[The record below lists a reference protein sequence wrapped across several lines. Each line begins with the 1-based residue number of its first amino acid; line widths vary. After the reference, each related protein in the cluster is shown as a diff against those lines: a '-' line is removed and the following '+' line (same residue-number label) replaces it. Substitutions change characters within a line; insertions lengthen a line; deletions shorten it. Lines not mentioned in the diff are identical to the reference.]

1 MKKSI
6 YIIAL
11 ALFLSACSEERYVGL
26 ADVEKENIA
35 NTLPSDAMEGE
46 LLIKF
51 VPEMTEIL
59 DATSKS
65 RSLTSRSGIP
75 STDEILDILDA
86 YHFER
91 VFPVDSRTE
100 ERTRE
105 SGLHLW
111 YLIRFDE
118 GTDLQKAADK
128 LSGLGEI
135 SQIQCNRK
143 IYKSY
148 NQQKRFIPGSTT
160 DVHSR
165 NVNDLPF
172 NDPGL
177 CYQWGYINRGGY
189 DFEKEWAKT
198 IAGSDVNCEEAW
210 EKCTG
215 DPSIIVA
222 VMDEG
227 VMWNHPD
234 LEPNMWVNEDEIYG
248 DRTDNDNNG
257 YQGDRYGYN
266 FATDR
271 GYLAT
276 TGSNDTGHGCSK
288 WQWFGSMRYSRRQL
302 GERTRRSENNVL
314 ANIR

>member
-118 GTDLQKAADK
+118 ETDLQKAADK

-148 NQQKRFIPGSTT
+148 KQIFWRTT
-160 DVHSR
+160 S
-165 NVNDLPF
+165 
-172 NDPGL
+172 
-177 CYQWGYINRGGY
+177 
-189 DFEKEWAKT
+189 
-198 IAGSDVNCEEAW
+198 
-210 EKCTG
+210 
-215 DPSIIVA
+215 
-222 VMDEG
+222 
-227 VMWNHPD
+227 
-234 LEPNMWVNEDEIYG
+234 
-248 DRTDNDNNG
+248 
-257 YQGDRYGYN
+257 
-266 FATDR
+266 
-271 GYLAT
+271 
-276 TGSNDTGHGCSK
+276 
-288 WQWFGSMRYSRRQL
+288 
-302 GERTRRSENNVL
+302 
-314 ANIR
+314 